1 MDQSCMEVNFLN
13 RKSEVK
19 KTPGSFSPIP
29 SGVPQGTVSG
39 PLLILQLIYIN
50 NLLLKLPPNIH
61 FAAFAYDIK
70 LYSHDPV
77 LLQHEFIIFLAL
89 ASATLNSTPPIED
102 RHGPDPLQSSRPNYY
117 GVETYYHSPD
127 VSAANRRDYRAVGDD
142 NLKVLLERLQMVARV
157 ANGIS
162 LQQELSTPGSITTDK
177 LISELL
183 RFGATTPSQI
193 IAINKTT
200 LQTTMQTLKELP
212 GGLVATPNVT
222 AVEKALKTIDKMLED
237 TDGIGNLTMERR
249 GKEDFE
255 ELVKSLDGNTVSIP
269 DVEDAKLGWAYH
281 DLIVSKT
288 KPITD
293 NNAKT
298 YFGLIKSALTA
309 TKSAGSQLKDVSS
322 FWTATKFKTSLES
335 LDPTF
340 KALAEAKK
348 YQAPITQLTQTPP
361 DQWTVYSTFLTDTL
375 SKIVTLNRTHFDIE
389 VIKTLLTAHEDVNS
403 RNRILE
409 HTAGFPGGTT
419 DVSMMF
425 VDLNDAWMKKVV
437 RTDRLTVAMERLRD
451 LDVLAKKVMDVLRGN
466 RFVEDMAPLYTL
478 IDSFNKLMEG
488 SNETLKGITSA
499 QSCILPAPVN
509 TAVVADIESLLK
521 SIDTQFQQID
531 EDLKELKTAVNAGEL
546 QKMCDEVLVFC
557 EESANGE
564 HQKAVANFKSYQK
577 LEDLKAAVSDVFNA
591 TDKIDE
597 AQKAI
602 KQGAEEVQK
611 KMSDL
616 EIFYNGTNN
625 IATYVKCLK
634 ENKNLKAVQDTI
646 LKVEE
651 LRKLDPSVLA
661 KVDGGLEVV
670 MKVVGTSDDLKKLMT
685 GIDGMRE
692 VSNPENDLLRNVTV
706 VSNHS
711 MVIGWAVQGISNM
724 RNGLE
729 KKSEVESIVKDLD
742 VISSYKTNLTE
753 ADDVESVKAL
763 ETIGTAIPAMFSSLD
778 SFKSTLSI
786 PTGSKLSD
794 QFEIF
799 EKAKTIPGVHTET
812 KMLAT
817 LEKMKTLASK
827 PEDQQKVEQ
836 LEVDVR
842 KIESMGIDF
851 ASYHKSFAAAK
862 DSLEAL
868 DEFFVEFVQGLE
880 AVMTGTEEMKKTDY
894 TKYYLL
900 AAFIAVVLLL
910 SIVIFHYIWYKLWFY
925 SFYMFYY
932 KYFKHPDWE
941 HPDVEYLN
949 KYCEN
954 LNKEIEEVH
963 AAKLKDAET
972 FTKNQ
977 AFRLHFEQMFEYQ
990 NKVTKPD
997 VVTLEPEDCVCLT
1010 KDHKPEV
1017 CKVTMPKLKYEKD
1030 RFKDSLINANL
1041 VELIPPYRNRLYLSQ
1056 VPTQAGLAKFW
1067 WTVRQMKCKTLFVF
1081 NKLDGQEYYPF
1092 YPTCSTSKET
1102 KDKDLLVKYV
1112 KSVEN
1117 PDGIQVSV
1125 QFGKQ
1130 KPFNVTIVEEYKRYG
1145 FLKGRREPSEIASF
1159 MRTLLKQKYPVMITC
1174 YTGYVQS
1181 GNLAYAARMITQ
1193 IMKLG
1198 EVKDQLFFDVFRDL
1212 RSSRNHCITS
1222 PFEYACAAMTVLE
1235 HFKSTKGSPTNKT
1248 KEICSFLKS
1257 AFDEWARALDSPDT
1271 PAPPDP
1277 PPPGPPDQPP
1287 NDDPQQPKPEVKATD
1302 QVNGGTTPGTPDDST
1317 GTTTG
1322 TAGTSTPSQS
1332 HESADPPP
1340 PPAGKTTTEKAT
1352 KKETKG
1358 PPKEPPKDDEPH
1370 GNNDDQPPPPPP
1382 PSEDTDTT
1390 PKPTEQPKRTTPAVS
1405 TGSSTDGTA
1414 ADGTT
1419 TSAPSDTPENNETG
1433 LDIAPPPAPAPPD
1446 DTPKLFLHDLSSLP
1460 SNHFCAEAA
1469 LADSSAAGTP
1479 ADSSAAGTP
1488 DDFSAEDTPDDL
1500 SATGTPVDS
1509 SAAGTPVDSSA
1520 AGTPDDLS
1528 AAGTPDDS
1536 SAAVTPADSSATGI
1550 PVDSSAEDTPDDL
1563 SATGTPVD
1571 SSAEDTP
1578 DDLSAAGTPDDST
1591 AAGIPGNFGAEGTP
1605 SRFYITILAPQGPES
1620 QTLTIFSFQTDNP
1633 EEGEETKEPVTK
1645 DDTMVKPPVV
1655 ADEEKSKKN
1664 LKKLKKQASV
1674 MIVDREGMIVD
1685 REGVLGQARLQV
1697 ERGELTPSDFEKL
1710 KEYIDGLIEEHKKAK
1725 RVPTLLEGNATTR
1738 FPKSTSKSGS
1748 KLNSKDKSKS
1758 KSKGKSK
1765 GKSKDKCKSTSK
1777 GKRRRR
1783 RSSGSSTSGSK
1794 GGKKKKK
1801 PTQQSTT
1808 QQAPAPIAV

>member
-1 MDQSCMEVNFLN
+1 M
-13 RKSEVK
+13 K
-19 KTPGSFSPIP
+19 
-29 SGVPQGTVSG
+29 
-39 PLLILQLIYIN
+39 
-50 NLLLKLPPNIH
+50 
-61 FAAFAYDIK
+61 
-70 LYSHDPV
+70 
-77 LLQHEFIIFLAL
+77 FIIFLAL

-102 RHGPDPLQSSRPNYY
+102 RHGPDPLQSNRPNYY

-127 VSAANRRDYRAVGDD
+127 VSAANRRDYRAAGDD
-142 NLKVLLERLQMVARV
+142 NLKVLLEKLQMVARV

-183 RFGATTPSQI
+183 RFGTTTPSQI
-193 IAINKTT
+193 ISINKTT

-212 GGLVATPNVT
+212 AGLVATPNVT
-222 AVEKALKTIDKMLED
+222 AVEKALKTIDGMLED
-237 TDGIGNLTMERR
+237 TEGIGNLTMERR

-255 ELVKSLDGNTVSIP
+255 ELVKSLAGNTVSIP

-375 SKIVTLNRTHFDIE
+375 SKVATLNRTHFDIG
-389 VIKTLLTAHEDVNS
+389 VIKTLLAAHEDVNS

-409 HTAGFPGGTT
+409 HTTGFPGGTT

-437 RTDRLTVAMERLRD
+437 GTDRLSAALERLRD
-451 LDVLAKKVMDVLRGN
+451 LDVLAKKVMEVLRGN

-499 QSCILPAPVN
+499 QRCILPPPVN
-509 TAVVADIESLLK
+509 TAVVTDIEQLLK
-521 SIDTQFQQID
+521 TIDTQFQQID
-531 EDLKELKTAVNAGEL
+531 EDLKELKSAVNAGEL

-557 EESANGE
+557 DESANGE
-564 HQKAVANFKSYQK
+564 HQKAVANFKAYQK

-591 TDKIDE
+591 TDKIDV

-611 KMSDL
+611 KLLDL
-616 EIFYNGTNN
+616 GTFYNGTNN

-685 GIDGMRE
+685 GIDAMRE

-724 RNGLE
+724 RNVLE

-799 EKAKTIPGVHTET
+799 EKARTIPGVHTET

-827 PEDQQKVEQ
+827 PEDQQKIGE

-880 AVMTGTEEMKKTDY
+880 AVMTGTEEVKKTDY

-910 SIVIFHYIWYKLWFY
+910 SIVIFHYIWYKFWFY

-977 AFRLHFEQMFEYQ
+977 AFCLHFEQMFEYQ

-1010 KDHKPEV
+1010 KDHKPDV
-1017 CKVTMPKLKYEKD
+1017 CKATMPKLKYEKD

-1092 YPTCSTSKET
+1092 YPTRSTPEVET
-1102 KDKDLLVKYV
+1102 KDLLVKYV
-1112 KSVEN
+1112 DSVRN
-1117 PDGIQVSV
+1117 PNGIQVSV
-1125 QFGKQ
+1125 RFGKQ
-1130 KPFNVTIVEEYKRYG
+1130 KPFNVTIVEDYMRFDFG
-1145 FLKGRREPSEIASF
+1145 KGWREPSEIADN

-1212 RSSRNHCITS
+1212 RASRNHCITS
-1222 PFEYACAAMTVLE
+1222 PFEYACAAMVVLE
-1235 HFKSTKGSPTNKT
+1235 HFKSTKGTPTKKT
-1248 KEICSFLKS
+1248 EEICSFLKS

-1287 NDDPQQPKPEVKATD
+1287 NDDPQQPKPEVKGTD

-1317 GTTTG
+1317 GTTSG

-1340 PPAGKTTTEKAT
+1340 QPPTGTTTTEKAT
-1352 KKETKG
+1352 KKETKK

-1382 PSEDTDTT
+1382 PSGDTETT

-1419 TSAPSDTPENNETG
+1419 TPAPSDTPENNETG

-1446 DTPKLFLHDLSSLP
+1446 DTPK
-1460 SNHFCAEAA
+1460 
-1469 LADSSAAGTP
+1469 
-1479 ADSSAAGTP
+1479 
-1488 DDFSAEDTPDDL
+1488 
-1500 SATGTPVDS
+1500 
-1509 SAAGTPVDSSA
+1509 
-1520 AGTPDDLS
+1520 
-1528 AAGTPDDS
+1528 
-1536 SAAVTPADSSATGI
+1536 
-1550 PVDSSAEDTPDDL
+1550 
-1563 SATGTPVD
+1563 
-1571 SSAEDTP
+1571 
-1578 DDLSAAGTPDDST
+1578 
-1591 AAGIPGNFGAEGTP
+1591 
-1605 SRFYITILAPQGPES
+1605 
-1620 QTLTIFSFQTDNP
+1620 TDNP

-1664 LKKLKKQASV
+1664 LKKLKKQASI

-1710 KEYIDGLIEEHKKAK
+1710 TEYIDGLIEEHKKAK

-1758 KSKGKSK
+1758 KSRGKSK